1 MGVLR
6 RCTARMSARPAS
18 SGKGTTT
25 LRDKRPGLVRAG
37 SSTCSTAD
45 KTVTS
50 VLASDKPNQ
59 ARALPPCVTSALALS
74 GLDPAPAAQQTR
86 Q

>member
-37 SSTCSTAD
+37 SSTCITAD
-45 KTVTS
+45 MTEES
-50 VLASDKPNQ
+50 VVASDKPRQ
-59 ARALPPCVTSALALS
+59 ARASPTILTTALALPD
-74 GLDPAPAAQQTR
+74 LNLATI
-86 Q
+86 